1 MLKMKKIIDL
11 KSKKVVIE
19 AYFNLIY
26 NRALLIIKVLNLK
39 L

>member
-26 NRALLIIKVLNLK
+26 NRALLIIKVLKLK